1 MSQAGSRQAWQL
13 DCGSKDDPALATLVI
28 TKPLAEYYYTTD
40 TTTTIT
46 TSSSF

>member
-13 DCGSKDDPALATLVI
+13 DCGSKDDPALVTLVI
-28 TKPLAEYYYTTD
+28 TKPLAEYYYTI